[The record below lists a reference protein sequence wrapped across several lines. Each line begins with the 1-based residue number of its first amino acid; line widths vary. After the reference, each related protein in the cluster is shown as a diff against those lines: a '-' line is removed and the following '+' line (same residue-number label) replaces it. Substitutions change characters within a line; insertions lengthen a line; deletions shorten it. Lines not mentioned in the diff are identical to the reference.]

1 MSFFT
6 EDDFPGFEKPISIEH
21 SIHHALL
28 ANEKVAPLVEELAR
42 LVAECSRLREALE
55 LALSFAPTAIAPKG
69 SDPTFYHTLSYEGD
83 CALLERLNKARAAL
97 AGEKKE

>member
-6 EDDFPGFEKPISIEH
+6 ENDFPGFEKPISIEH

-28 ANEKVAPLVEELAR
+28 ANEKVAPLLERLERYEIVEKAVKEVNEKLREENA
-42 LVAECSRLREALE
+42 RLREALQMLKTKWE
-55 LALSFAPTAIAPKG
+55 G
-69 SDPTFYHTLSYEGD
+69 SGAQNTVSYHIV
-83 CALLERLNKARAAL
+83 RAAL